1 MRQSATF
8 TFKTLDPPTG
18 LSVPQAEG
26 LGGVDGDG
34 HGVQEAVD
42 NGEHSSAG
50 TRGVYSKDEP
60 TVD

>member
-1 MRQSATF
+1 MIEA
-8 TFKTLDPPTG
+8 LNPTG

-42 NGEHSSAG
+42 NGEHSFAG
-50 TRGVYSKDEP
+50 TRGVYS
-60 TVD
+60 TN